1 MFFLNLGAENT
12 KKINLLNFNV
22 KKRPSSLT
30 HSYLMNLDCAK
41 KLVNSI
47 DFSVKKPNSINGF
60 FNQEQ
65 FYRGGADD
73 FFYGYIESYV
83 LNPSLTYQQF
93 TGNNIERKT

>member
-1 MFFLNLGAENT
+1 VE
-12 KKINLLNFNV
+12 
-22 KKRPSSLT
+22 KRSSSLT
-30 HSYLMNLDCAK
+30 HSYIMNLDCAK

-83 LNPSLTYQQF
+83 FNPSLTYQQF